1 MKKLIAIL
9 FASVMFSYNAAM
21 ADLAV
26 GVSANFASLDTD
38 GSETELT
45 GDTEVNSTSVSE
57 DVVIPEIFVEAVAD
71 NGFAI
76 GLSYIPARELGTK
89 TRTDT
94 SPTADTET
102 ADAGDYKAS
111 AELES
116 LVMLYTDIPIVMGTY
131 IKLGVQRA
139 SLLTTE
145 SLDGG
150 NDYDDADLLGYT
162 VGAGYRGTLGEA
174 FYKAEV
180 SYTDFDEYSDI
191 STSLVHKVVADTEIT
206 SVRLS
211 AGFTF

>member
-1 MKKLIAIL
+1 MAER
-9 FASVMFSYNAAM
+9 ASF
-21 ADLAV
+21 
-26 GVSANFASLDTD
+26 
-38 GSETELT
+38 
-45 GDTEVNSTSVSE
+45 SE
-57 DVVIPEIFVEAVAD
+57 DVVIPEMFVEAIAD
-71 NGFAI
+71 NGWTL
-76 GLSYIPARELGTK
+76 GLAYVPVRELGTK